1 MANLNKAMII
11 GRLGQ
16 DPELKNNDGTN
27 PVCNFSVATNET
39 WKDKTTGEKVERTE
53 WHNIV
58 IWGRLAEV
66 ASQYL
71 RSGSQVY
78 LEGKM
83 QTRSWEDDNGTKR
96 YKTEV
101 VANKMEFMDSKSN
114 ETHEPEASPAMDSLS
129 NARAKFE
136 TNDQRSDNATKDD
149 IPF

>member
-16 DPELKNNDGTN
+16 DPKLKNNDGTN

-83 QTRSWEDDNGTKR
+83 QTRSWDDDNGNKR
-96 YKTEV
+96 YKTEI
-101 VANKMEFMDSKSN
+101 VANKMEFMDSKSS
-114 ETHEPEASPAMDSLS
+114 ETHESESSPAMASRS

-136 TNDQRSDNATKDD
+136 TNDRSQDATKDD